1 MTTPSYRLLPLQSHV
16 KALQQD
22 ATTEVLT
29 LFPVE
34 KRKGLLSYGSPES
47 CEKVSDALLQDLSM
61 QASDLES
68 WAMSFGMTVKD
79 VKRPQISPQA
89 FRLEKDNTSSL
100 LKGYTALVVALGN
113 TKYDVELV
121 SGDKKSSRK
130 ETWDPGF
137 ALHLR
142 ETGLKARG
150 GHIRF
155 LYIPLHLEPISS
167 L

>member
-1 MTTPSYRLLPLQSHV
+1 MCLQ
-16 KALQQD
+16 AL
-22 ATTEVLT
+22 
-29 LFPVE
+29 
-34 KRKGLLSYGSPES
+34 
-47 CEKVSDALLQDLSM
+47 
-61 QASDLES
+61 DLES
-68 WAMSFGMTVKD
+68 WAMSFGMVVKD
-79 VKRPQISPQA
+79 LKRPEISPQA

-100 LKGYTALVVALGN
+100 LKGYTAIVIALAN
-113 TKYDVELV
+113 TKYDVELI

-142 ETGLKARG
+142 ETGLKAQG

-167 L
+167 V